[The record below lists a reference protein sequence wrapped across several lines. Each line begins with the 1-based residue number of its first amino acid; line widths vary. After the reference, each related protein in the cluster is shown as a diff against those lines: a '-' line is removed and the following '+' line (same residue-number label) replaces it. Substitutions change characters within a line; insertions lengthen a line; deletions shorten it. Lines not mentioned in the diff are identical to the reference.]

1 MPIMM
6 HAAAY
11 RFGLAVEITI
21 EAFSEAMDMG
31 HAQVKL
37 DHFAEAYYVRTNCDD
52 ELNPFLSVHWRGI
65 DTTRAMDRFYEEK
78 KEAKNPRKRK

>member
-1 MPIMM
+1 MVVIVG
-6 HAAAY
+6 Y

-21 EAFSEAMDMG
+21 EALSEAMEMG
-31 HAQVKL
+31 AARVKL

-52 ELNPFLSVHWRGI
+52 ELNPFLSDHWRGI

-78 KEAKNPRKRK
+78 KEAKKPRKRK